1 MFLVLL
7 LLSTTMYWL
16 LNTNIAMILY
26 YLIPLYSII
35 IDDITIIEMHAIF
48 ILHAIIVKIYPI

>member
-7 LLSTTMYWL
+7 LLSTIMYWL
-16 LNTNIAMILY
+16 LNPNIAMILY

-35 IDDITIIEMHAIF
+35 IDDIIVIEMLAIF
-48 ILHAIIVKIYPI
+48 ILHAIIVKIDPI

>member
-16 LNTNIAMILY
+16 LNTNIAMLLY

-35 IDDITIIEMHAIF
+35 IDDITIIEILAIF
-48 ILHAIIVKIYPI
+48 ILHGIIVKIDPI